1 MRLPTAR
8 TQARRDPI
16 AKKLFACAVFGF
28 SLSFASLATPSESQ
42 ALIPAQTIGR
52 SPANAAETTD
62 TSVGSSAV
70 YRSPDSRQTLLPKAS
85 GSYLRESPEAVGK
98 PQLVIAYYNLT
109 EGLLAGYQS
118 VSGKRILLRG
128 RWLSNGAV
136 NPEVAHLNSATGQIE
151 LLMGRSKQLDAS
163 TGQRAKV
170 YEVAG
175 VDFMARLD
183 DARRGNRSSSTE
195 PDEIRQFMDS
205 EAGQAFAEAMPV
217 LYSAL
222 ESLESDPKLA
232 ALQAPF
238 GGILTALQLSTGVYT
253 GLDNL
258 DLAIGVTRANSLREG
273 CGNGECRYRGR
284 NFTVQN
290 NGLFDV
296 LGKSGAASGKKLSE
310 RGLSS
315 TPRSLLQTLIE
326 FRKNGNGIC
335 DQRGNCFGFCGLGCF
350 TPGDIKTPEC

>member
-1 MRLPTAR
+1 MRPTTTC
-8 TQARRDPI
+8 TQAHRNPI
-16 AKKLFACAVFGF
+16 EHTLFACAVLVI
-28 SLSFASLATPSESQ
+28 SLGLAGLATPAESQ
-42 ALIPAQTIGR
+42 ALIPAQTIG
-52 SPANAAETTD
+52 SSLTNAAA
-62 TSVGSSAV
+62 TSDAPAVGSSDV

-85 GSYLRESPEAVGK
+85 GAYLRESPDAVGK
-98 PQLVIAYYNLT
+98 PQLVVAYYNLT

-128 RWLSNGAV
+128 RWRPNGAV

-151 LLMGRSKQLDAS
+151 LLMGRSKQLDSS

-175 VDFMARLD
+175 VDFMARLN
-183 DARRGNRSSSTE
+183 DARRGRRSSSE

-205 EAGQAFAEAMPV
+205 EAGLAFAEAMPV

-258 DLAIGVTRANSLREG
+258 DLAIGVTRANSLREA
-273 CGNGECRYRGR
+273 CGRGECRYRGR

-296 LGKSGAASGKKLSE
+296 LSKSGAAFGKKA
-310 RGLSS
+310 
-315 TPRSLLQTLIE
+315 
-326 FRKNGNGIC
+326 F
-335 DQRGNCFGFCGLGCF
+335 
-350 TPGDIKTPEC
+350 